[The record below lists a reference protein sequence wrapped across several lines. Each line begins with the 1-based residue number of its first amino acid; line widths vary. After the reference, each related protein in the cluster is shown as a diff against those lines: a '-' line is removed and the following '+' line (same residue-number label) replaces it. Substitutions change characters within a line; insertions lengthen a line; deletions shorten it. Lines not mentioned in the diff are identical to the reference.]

1 MIKEE
6 PLITKIIIVTILI
19 IPLII
24 CIVNEFK
31 YKDLGYEEG
40 EFTGYTL
47 EIKGYRDIHDN
58 IIKVKQSYN
67 VKENDYISAS
77 LKRNIEKASDFD
89 GRPIKDTINSYNPI
103 ILKIKQLNETDAII
117 DVLGENVY
125 EQVTL
130 KYEEIYE
137 IRFGSDKYKIKF
149 RKLY

>member
-47 EIKGYRDIHDN
+47 EIKGYRDIHNN
-58 IIKVKQSYN
+58 IKKVFVAVGNKKD
-67 VKENDYISAS
+67 VE
-77 LKRNIEKASDFD
+77 ET
-89 GRPIKDTINSYNPI
+89 IKDTINSYNPI